1 MKVLGYVLVAAGA
14 GIIGYFIG
22 EQRIKI
28 SLGSSARTG
37 LGAAGVPRLGQP
49 KGRAERLATHKTRY
63 GTSEL
68 PPRGTGLSRF

>member
-14 GIIGYFIG
+14 GIIGYLIG

-28 SLGSSARTG
+28 TLGSSKRTG
-37 LGAAGVPRLGQP
+37 LGATGVPRLGQP
-49 KGRAERLATHKTRY
+49 KGRAERLATHKARY

-68 PPRGTGLSRF
+68 PPRGSGLSGF